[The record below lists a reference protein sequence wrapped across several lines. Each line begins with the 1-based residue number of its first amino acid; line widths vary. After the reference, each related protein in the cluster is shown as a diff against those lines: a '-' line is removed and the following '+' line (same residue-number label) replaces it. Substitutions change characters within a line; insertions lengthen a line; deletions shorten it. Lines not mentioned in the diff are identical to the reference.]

1 MLIFFRYS
9 TSSVETEDKNGAL
22 QECENGNLNNLGHN
36 LGSML
41 ESAIN
46 CQPETVTNNEGTF
59 SPSDNVLLDSDSQSS
74 VAASDR
80 IEVEK
85 NTLCDVNFRETAVQR
100 FSDSDDHSS
109 DVLGSVDSLELSN
122 LSSSNLHC
130 ETSDEVK
137 VAADSPCWLPCDAVV
152 DRGNVDISEDVAEDV
167 RLLQVGDQPKSF
179 VDDVNTIEEKYCD
192 ILNSRK
198 RNESSESYGADGGG
212 GSSYGD
218 SVVDELVMRL
228 SGTDVSVQT
237 SVETIVGNNFCGE
250 ATVGHDLHEHK

>member
-1 MLIFFRYS
+1 
-9 TSSVETEDKNGAL
+9 
-22 QECENGNLNNLGHN
+22 
-36 LGSML
+36 ML

-46 CQPETVTNNEGTF
+46 CQPETVTNNESTF
-59 SPSDNVLLDSDSQSS
+59 SPSDNVLDSDSQSS
-74 VAASDR
+74 AAASDR

-85 NTLCDVNFRETAVQR
+85 NTLCDLSFQETAVQR

-122 LSSSNLHC
+122 LSSSILHC
-130 ETSDEVK
+130 ETNDEVK
-137 VAADSPCWLPCDAVV
+137 AAANSPCWLPSNAAV
-152 DRGNVDISEDVAEDV
+152 DRENVDISEDVAEDV
-167 RLLQVGDQPKSF
+167 RLVQVGNQPKYC
-179 VDDVNTIEEKYCD
+179 VEDVNTIEEKYCD

-237 SVETIVGNNFCGE
+237 SVETIVGNNFCSE